1 MSNGTETTG
10 AAESETEGG
19 PLESGRDSAAEL
31 KAALADR
38 DHFKEKWLRSEA
50 DLDNH
55 RRRARQE
62 REEDAKFRSLH
73 LAKDLL
79 PAIDNLHRTLEAA
92 EKGADIAKLVE
103 GVKLVAKQFDDVL
116 ARHSVLPMGPVGKP
130 FDPNLHQAI
139 QQVPSAEHPPMT
151 VITEYERGYTMH
163 DRVVRPSSVVVS
175 AAPAS

>member
-1 MSNGTETTG
+1 MADETVTGEVNPADG
-10 AAESETEGG
+10 AAGED
-19 PLESGRDSAAEL
+19 PLAEL

-50 DLDNH
+50 DLDNN

-62 REEDAKFRSLH
+62 REEDAKYRSLY

-92 EKGADIAKLVE
+92 SKGADLARLVE
-103 GVKLVAKQFDDVL
+103 GVGMVAKQVDDIL
-116 ARHSVLPMGPVGKP
+116 ARHAVLPMNPVGKP

-139 QQVPSAEHPPMT
+139 QQVPTAEHPPMT

-175 AAPAS
+175 AAAE

>member
-1 MSNGTETTG
+1 MSDGTETNKAG
-10 AAESETEGG
+10 VAAE
-19 PLESGRDSAAEL
+19 PARDLDAEL
-31 KAALADR
+31 QAAQADR

-92 EKGADIAKLVE
+92 AKGSDAAKLIE
-103 GVKLVAKQFDDVL
+103 GVGLVAKQFDDVL
-116 ARHSVLPMGPVGKP
+116 ARHSVLPIAPVGKA

-139 QQVPSAEHPPMT
+139 QQVPTAEHPPMT
-151 VITEYERGYTMH
+151 VVTEYERGYTMH

-175 AAPAS
+175 AAPAEA